1 MSEAKGMVKN
11 MKKIRVIARERII
24 NPETWRVHNDVGLMA
39 LNGYY
44 ENVFQV
50 DDKYNETMFILELE
64 ENYPELKGQSFE
76 IIEL

>member
-1 MSEAKGMVKN
+1 

-24 NPETWRVHNDVGLMA
+24 NPETRRIHNDAGLMA

-50 DDKYNETMFILELE
+50 DETYNETMFILELE
-64 ENYPELKGQSFE
+64 EKYPELKGRSFQ
-76 IIEL
+76 ITEL

>member
-1 MSEAKGMVKN
+1 

-24 NPETWRVHNDVGLMA
+24 NPETRRVHNDAGLMA

-50 DDKYNETMFILELE
+50 DETYNETKFILELE
-64 ENYPELKGQSFE
+64 EKYPELKGRSFQ
-76 IIEL
+76 ITEL

>member
-1 MSEAKGMVKN
+1 

-24 NPETWRVHNDVGLMA
+24 NPETRRVHNDAGLMA

-50 DDKYNETMFILELE
+50 DEAYNKTMFILELE
-64 ENYPELKGQSFE
+64 EKFPELKGRSFE
-76 IIEL
+76 VIEL

>member
-1 MSEAKGMVKN
+1 
-11 MKKIRVIARERII
+11 MKKIKVIARERII
-24 NPETWRVHNDVGLMA
+24 NPETWRVHNDSGLMA

-50 DDKYNETMFILELE
+50 DETFNQTMFILELE
-64 ENYPELKGQSFE
+64 EKFPELKGRSFE